1 MGSSSKTKTHAE
13 TSKPPVDILRV
24 RITDLGN
31 TLIGLMEAVNKASD
45 EVKALQPL
53 LDTASKVWAETS
65 SKTPSKTTSP
75 EPVRKTSSKK
85 QETTVTTPEVSIEV
99 PTEIPTEVPTEVS
112 TDTFLE
118 AINTL
123 SIPELID
130 KLKRA
135 NAKQNV
141 IRNIINERKK
151 LHFHLFESLDDLILR
166 VKGLAR
172 ASLDK
177 IMNEWS

>member
-1 MGSSSKTKTHAE
+1 MGSSSKTKSRVE
-13 TSKPPVDILRV
+13 PNKPPVDILRV
-24 RITDLGN
+24 RISDLGN
-31 TLIGLMEAVNKASD
+31 TLNGLMEAVNKASS

-53 LDTASKVWAETS
+53 LDTASKVWAETDAKAPS
-65 SKTPSKTTSP
+65 EPTPP
-75 EPVRKTSSKK
+75 VEPVKK
-85 QETTVTTPEVSIEV
+85 ASPKKGQETTTAGVSVEG
-99 PTEIPTEVPTEVS
+99 
-112 TDTFLE
+112 FLE

-151 LHFHLFESLDDLILR
+151 LHFHPFESLDDLIVR
-166 VKGLAR
+166 VKGLAK